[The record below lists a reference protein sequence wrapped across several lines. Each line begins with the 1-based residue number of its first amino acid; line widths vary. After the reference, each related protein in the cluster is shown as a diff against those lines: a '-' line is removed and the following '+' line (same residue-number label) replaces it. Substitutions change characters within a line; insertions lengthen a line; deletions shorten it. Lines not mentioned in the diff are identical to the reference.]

1 MALAAGAE
9 RIGESGTGCGV
20 GLAWLASGMRPSA
33 RAVSVEREAARV
45 AVATELFADDPR
57 VSVEQA
63 EWTRLHDFAPFDL
76 LVLDGGGQGK
86 DGSPPADPTR
96 LLNPGGILVMD
107 DFAPATAWPP
117 LHAGRPDAARIH
129 WLQHPELRT
138 IEIPLAP
145 DAATLVCVRRHPER

>member
-63 EWTRLHDFAPFDL
+63 GWTRLHDFAPFDL

-96 LLNPGGILVMD
+96 LLTPGGVLVMD

-117 LHAGRPDAARIH
+117 LHAGQPDAARIH